1 MSTKTP
7 LNENISVQEHIV
19 FWSKCIKNRKANL
32 SKLLLKFAQEDLLN
46 KTPDKLSWGQKK
58 RLILS
63 ILNLM
68 SNKTIFLLDE
78 PFTGLDKENK
88 KKLSHICCNHIKNN
102 GIVIVSHHGNLP
114 FQATKIFTFPV
125 FNNYFVDE
133 DVVNCWEV
141 Q

>member
-7 LNENISVQEHIV
+7 LNENISVKEHII
-19 FWSKCIKNRKANL
+19 FWSRCIRNKNSDLK
-32 SKLLLKFAQEDLLN
+32 KLLIKFEKEDLLD

-63 ILNLM
+63 ILDLM
-68 SNKTIFLLDE
+68 SNRTIFLLDE
-78 PFTGLDKENK
+78 PFTGLDKKNK
-88 KKLSHICCNHIKNN
+88 KKLSQICRTHLKNN

-125 FNNYFVDE
+125 INNRFVDK
-133 DVVNCWEV
+133 DVIDHWEI
-141 Q
+141 